1 MIDYHFKK
9 TEVIDVTVLSKT
21 CRSQRSSLPVDKGAG
36 SGFKCRRSETK
47 ISHQGKQMLVKKVS
61 SK

>member
-21 CRSQRSSLPVDKGAG
+21 CRSQRSLPVDKGAG